1 MRPGLSDVHQV
12 DVIPAPG
19 LVFFIGLIPTV
30 TFDWFHSCVVSNKWF
45 YNAEVTPSSSAVW
58 I

>member
-1 MRPGLSDVHQV
+1 MMRPGLSDVHQV

-30 TFDWFHSCVVSNKWF
+30 TFDWFHSCVVSNK
-45 YNAEVTPSSSAVW
+45 
-58 I
+58 